1 MARRSVLLLVIAA
14 VVAAAAGGAIAA
26 VLSSHSSSPAGAAMK
41 NPTLDPG
48 TPLHG
53 AAPSFT
59 LTDQFGKRISLRSY
73 RGKVVLLAFN
83 DPVCTTICPLTT
95 TAMVEAKRL
104 LGAAASRV
112 QLLGV
117 GANPTATQLKWV
129 RAYSRT
135 HEMEHQWHFLTGS
148 LSQLR
153 HVWKAYGIE
162 ARVLRGE
169 IDHTPA
175 LYVIDQRGRLS
186 RLYLTQMAYASV
198 DQLAQELARNASNLL
213 PGHPRVH
220 AITSYAQVPVT
231 DPGTPV
237 TLPRAGGGTVHLGP
251 GNAPRLVL
259 FFDTWDSEV
268 TNLAAQLEA
277 LNRYQ
282 AAAGHGRLPQLVAV
296 DEGTVE
302 PSPRALEN
310 FLRHLGRPLS
320 YPVAID
326 RTGRVAD
333 GYRVQDEPWLELL
346 SPAGEFLWYHDV
358 SVAGWPSVPELVKRV
373 RYAVTHAPKSNPL
386 GQGAAS
392 PQALQALHRQAG
404 QLLGPTL
411 NARLRAL
418 RGYPIVVNVWASWCT
433 PCQQEF
439 GLFASA
445 SKRYG
450 NQVAFL
456 GADNNDS
463 PANAQS
469 FLHQHSIGYP
479 SYQTTPESLGS
490 LAVIMGTPT
499 TIFINRAGK
508 VVDVHTGQYT
518 SLQTLESD
526 IKSYS
531 LGG

>member
-1 MARRSVLLLVIAA
+1 MALIAV

-26 VLSSHSSSPAGAAMK
+26 VLSSHSSSPARDAAMK

-53 AAPSFT
+53 PAPNFT
-59 LTDQFGKRISLRSY
+59 LTDQFGRHVSLRSY

-104 LGAAASRV
+104 LGAASSRV
-112 QLLGV
+112 QLLGI

-135 HEMEHQWHFLTGS
+135 HEMVHQWHFLTGS
-148 LSQLR
+148 LPHLR

-162 ARVLRGE
+162 ARVLHGQ

-175 LYVIDQRGRLS
+175 LYVIDQRGQLS

-213 PGHPRVH
+213 PGHPPVH

-282 AAAGHGRLPQLVAV
+282 AAAARGRLPQLVAV

-302 PSPRALEN
+302 PSPSALED

-320 YPVAID
+320 YPIAID

-346 SPAGEFLWYHDV
+346 SPSGEFLWYRNV
-358 SVAGWPSVPELVKRV
+358 SAGGWPSVPELIKRV
-373 RYAVTHAPKSNPL
+373 RYALTHAPKSNPL

-392 PQALQALHRQAG
+392 PQALRALHRQAG

-418 RGYPIVVNVWASWCT
+418 RGYPIVVNVWASWCA

-463 PANAQS
+463 ATDAQA
-469 FLHQHSIGYP
+469 FLRQHPVGYP
-479 SYQTTPESLGS
+479 SYQTTPAVLGS
-490 LAVIMGTPT
+490 LAVLMGTPT
-499 TIFINRAGK
+499 TIFINRSGK

-526 IKSYS
+526 IKSYA